1 LDLNLILH
9 TIYTG
14 GQSKAQWDD
23 VTGGTPLTFVKDC
36 VTFTTTLSARFWL
49 IDCRNV
55 SQVKNIATQL
65 FIEANYVPFMAK

>member
-1 LDLNLILH
+1 MH
-9 TIYTG
+9 VCTG

-65 FIEANYVPFMAK
+65 FIEANYVPFMAKYKHNNLI